1 MPETWMVDECRRQ
14 AILYLACTTHAGTA
28 DGHGRPPEP
37 LFAPESVSVSR
48 LREAA
53 IEVRGRGLG
62 CEAIRERMDGLFS
75 ADAATT
81 AGVPEAWS
89 YADLVGWWLRA
100 GESLRRLPAP
110 VAKQYDTTLSS
121 AAGSYPP
128 FWCLARF
135 ERLHFSFD
143 AWSKSANTAEG
154 VAPYWVGVGKTERK
168 YRLRL
173 LEWVMHDRRPRLER
187 PDPARFSQAWLEH
200 VKQEFAEVLQDAT
213 ELLGSE
219 PRLESGGPPTVET
232 VREWTPFW
240 HPGQFPGGILNVVRQ
255 PVIYG
260 DGEKN
265 TVIKGLVVLPR
276 ATQICRRIA
285 STAEGGDTVPVGR
298 QAALAFATTCW
309 SKGNAVEVASTPPPA
324 GAWRHAADGGTPTLA
339 ADDLDAGLS
348 AVARLLTWIKARQ
361 HHGATVEG
369 SAGPDSSAP
378 QALECALAMTGFSL
392 QSEPATAG
400 AGSRMIP
407 HAGPVANEN
416 AGKLTLR
423 VAIHGV
429 GAAATGWTV
438 DVGLWA
444 APAVCGD
451 RLLAAIEALD
461 WRIWALGVA
470 PFADD
475 VSRRRKALL
484 EMIDHRGWEAVKRR
498 ALAAEVTK
506 GAEAAIARLFEHA
519 HRARLGIRLLLDGS
533 EDATDRCLGGRLL
546 DDFDELCRVALAEAA
561 AIGEQALD
569 AFSPPRQPDGKVQ
582 VVKWLRQRLK
592 EPDSPGP
599 GLVWKAHDS
608 AFGTAFGERVDE
620 HRRLSVD
627 VSAGSAGD
635 REIAFL
641 SAPLPTIDG
650 EAEKGSLQTVLA
662 GSQARLI
669 EALGKATTGA
679 IDVELAELRSRFAG
693 GNAAAFHD
701 LITRSLAGDL
711 AAARWLDLLAAD
723 KGFDF
728 CCHPPLAGDH
738 RQLTPP
744 GIDDVYLAWADDPT
758 LPAGADIDVRF
769 AIVPRQARRVISR
782 GPREASSAADLADRL
797 VAAAAGAGRRLEGAA
812 AACRDATD
820 RWLLFGAA
828 ADHPVK
834 KAGPVLEAI
843 LEAHDATAEAKQE
856 VFAAVSR
863 WCAALGHQVLP
874 DEWRAGESLP
884 AERFADIEVAPV
896 FDEVIPAGDF
906 MLRRFGLLGEH
917 GQPLEGAVSAGPAP
931 AGFNDLRAALNEL
944 GSTPDLG
951 HTPKLADLGNRLQDF
966 ARQAASGRL
975 PMVVP
980 NLFDGLWGAAEAA
993 PAALRAAFEPAK
1005 GHLLQLL
1012 KSSCRMVV
1020 FEPAKLTD
1028 HPAEW
1033 IVGPDGK
1040 RPAGNRIRKIVRPG
1054 IRTLSSSLV
1063 RPAIVE
1069 TE

>member
-14 AILYLACTTHAGTA
+14 VILCLACATHAGTA
-28 DGHGRPPEP
+28 DGPGRPPEP

-48 LREAA
+48 LREVAT
-53 IEVRGRGLG
+53 EVRGRGLG

-75 ADAATT
+75 ADAATP
-81 AGVPEAWS
+81 AGVPEAWT
-89 YADLVGWWLRA
+89 YAELIGWWLQA
-100 GESLRRLPAP
+100 GEALRGLPPA
-110 VAKQYDTTLSS
+110 VAKQYDTMLSS
-121 AAGSYPP
+121 SAGSYPP
-128 FWCLARF
+128 FWCLSRF

-143 AWSKSANTAEG
+143 AWWQSANTAAG
-154 VAPYWVGVGKTERK
+154 LGPYWCGLGKTERK
-168 YRLRL
+168 HRLHL
-173 LEWVMHDRRPRLER
+173 LEWVLHDPRPRPGR
-187 PDPARFSQAWLEH
+187 PDPARLSQEWLEH
-200 VKQEFAEVLQDAT
+200 VKQEFAAVLQDAT

-219 PRLESGGPPTVET
+219 PRLESGGPPTGET

-240 HPGQFPGGILNVVRQ
+240 HSGQFPGGILNVVRQ
-255 PVIYG
+255 PVIHG
-260 DGEKN
+260 GSEK
-265 TVIKGLVVLPR
+265 TAVIKGLVMLPR
-276 ATQICRRIA
+276 PAQICRRIA
-285 STAEGGDTVPVGR
+285 STAEGGDTALVGR

-309 SKGNAVEVASTPPPA
+309 SKGNAVELAATLPPA
-324 GAWRHAADGGTPTLA
+324 GAWRHSADGGTPTLA

-348 AVARLLTWIKARQ
+348 SVARLLTWIEARQ

-369 SAGPDSSAP
+369 SAGPL
-378 QALECALAMTGFSL
+378 QALEFALAMTGFSL
-392 QSEPATAG
+392 QSEPATVG
-400 AGSRMIP
+400 AGNRTIP
-407 HAGPVANEN
+407 RAGPAASDG

-423 VAIHGV
+423 VALHGA
-429 GAAATGWTV
+429 GAAATGWIV

-484 EMIDHRGWEAVKRR
+484 ELIDHRGWEAVKRR
-498 ALAAEVTK
+498 ALAAEAPK
-506 GAEAAIARLFEHA
+506 GGEAAIARLFEHA

-546 DDFDELCRVALAEAA
+546 DDLDELCRIALAEAA
-561 AIGEQALD
+561 VIGEQALG
-569 AFSPPRQPDGKVQ
+569 AFSPPRRPDGKVQ

-592 EPDSPGP
+592 EPDSAGP
-599 GLVWKAHDS
+599 GLTWKAHES

-641 SAPLPTIDG
+641 NAPLPTVDG
-650 EAEKGSLQTVLA
+650 EAEKRSLQTVLA
-662 GSQARLI
+662 GFQARLI
-669 EALGKATTGA
+669 EAIGKATTGA

-693 GNAAAFHD
+693 GDAAAFHD
-701 LITRSLAGDL
+701 LIARSLAGDS

-723 KGFDF
+723 EGFDF

-769 AIVPRQARRVISR
+769 AIDPRQARRVISR
-782 GPREASSAADLADRL
+782 GPRHTGSIADLADM
-797 VAAAAGAGRRLEGAA
+797 VFAAASGAGRRLEGAA

-820 RWLLFGAA
+820 RWLLFGDA

-843 LEAHDATAEAKQE
+843 LEAHDASAEAKQA

-863 WCAALGHQVLP
+863 WCAELGHQVLP